1 MKYSD
6 FIVNSSFHSEFLAVE
21 FFIKKQLKGLQC
33 PQCKKLGKKI
43 YHQKTRPRKAYCNIC
58 SNEFSIFKKTIFKNF
73 RTDIRKLLYSVLVF
87 DTAIKATD
95 LRKEINVTHKTA
107 LRIIKVLD
115 KENIFKIRP
124 FKKQIKEAIDN
135 VNISLEVIK

>member
-58 SNEFSIFKKTIFKNF
+58 SNEFSIFKKTIFKDF

-87 DTAIKATD
+87 DETIKAVN

-107 LRIIKVLD
+107 LRIIRILST
-115 KENIFKIRP
+115 ENIFKIKS
-124 FKKQIKEAIDN
+124 FKEQIKEVLDN
-135 VNISLEVIK
+135 VKSIF